1 MIQNRFRAPVTA
13 LISPLARGLL
23 RIGLTPNTLT
33 VLGALGSSLCAIFL
47 FSQGKFFVGTVLVT
61 FFVLSDLLDGTMA
74 RLSHSG
80 PTKLGALIDSTLD
93 RVSDAA
99 IFIGIL
105 LFAYNENQR
114 GVAYLAL
121 IALVAGTLIPYI
133 RAKAESLGIDCSVG
147 IAERTERL
155 ILVLV
160 GTGLYGLGINWAL
173 NLSLTVICIASAIT
187 VIQRML
193 VVARA

>member
-1 MIQNRFRAPVTA
+1 MTA
-13 LISPLARGLL
+13 VISPLARLL
-23 RIGLTPNTLT
+23 LKVGLTPNALT
-33 VLGALGSSLCAIFL
+33 AIGAFGSSFCAIYF
-47 FSQGKFFVGTVLVT
+47 FSQGEFFVGTLAVT

-74 RLSHSG
+74 RQSQMG

-105 LFAYNENQR
+105 IYAVDENLSDIS
-114 GVAYLAL
+114 YLS
-121 IALVAGTLIPYI
+121 IFALVTGALIPYI
-133 RAKAESLGIDCSVG
+133 RAKAESLNIPCSVG

-155 ILVLV
+155 ILALI
-160 GTGLYGLGINWAL
+160 GTGFYGLGVDWSL
-173 NLSLTVICIASAIT
+173 TLSLALITIASLVTI
-187 VIQRML
+187 IQRML